1 MNSKNTEFCRN
12 QSEFT
17 YTRYLGSCLIY
28 EITPFDI
35 SFLVNLLEDSFWK
48 SDIGGFFEKEISIII
63 MIKQSDNYDLYQKFL
78 SGLIKLIID

>member
-1 MNSKNTEFCRN
+1 M
-12 QSEFT
+12 
-17 YTRYLGSCLIY
+17 
-28 EITPFDI
+28 TPFDI
-35 SFLVNLLEDSFWK
+35 SFLVQLLEDSFWK